1 MENDTFKV
9 TETEDGGLEL
19 SWDKSDPKWAWA
31 NDLTEEEIKSIIAK
45 AINEAIENE

>member
-9 TETEDGGLEL
+9 TETEDGGLEI
-19 SWDKSDPKWAWA
+19 SWDKSDPKWSWA
-31 NDLTEEEIKSIIAK
+31 NDLTEEEIKSILAN